1 MAARTVPSRR
11 VVPQETQRLCEYFP
25 TTVPSPETTVLD
37 RGLAVEDG
45 LIPPLLEADL
55 SESRVGGRNQRA
67 FAEFGPEVPR
77 VRISDDVARVVAR
90 EKVLTDQVIET
101 QLYGTSHFNRAIHSA
116 ILATA
121 DATSSAA
128 MR

>member
-1 MAARTVPSRR
+1 MSERPTIACARWSVKGVGVGRLSWTTPGVTLLSVLERR
-11 VVPQETQRLCEYFP
+11 LAEPLVEPDVAQPRLAP
-25 TTVPSPETTVLD
+25 
-37 RGLAVEDG
+37 G
-45 LIPPLLEADL
+45 
-55 SESRVGGRNQRA
+55 NQRT
-67 FAEFGPEVPR
+67 FIQFGPEVPR